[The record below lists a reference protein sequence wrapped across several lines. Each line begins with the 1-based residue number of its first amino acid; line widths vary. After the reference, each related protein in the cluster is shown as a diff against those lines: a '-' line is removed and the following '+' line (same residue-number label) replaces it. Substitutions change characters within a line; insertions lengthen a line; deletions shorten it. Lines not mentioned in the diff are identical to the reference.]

1 MARPRRKGLGYFPL
15 DTHFMSDRKIQR
27 LAQRYGCNGICI
39 YIAVLCEA
47 YGENG
52 YYACYDGDFCF
63 DIGFTTGQDEKLVK
77 EIIEFC
83 VQIRLFDS
91 ELMEYRQILSS
102 VGIQQRFEEISRRTA
117 MQIDAELNLLAPKMP
132 QTPPVI
138 VTETGGQT
146 APVGVIATE
155 TGFLLRKRPF
165 VQQKPRKI
173 EMEIQIK
180 TQPLKKQDFMDIN
193 HQTIMGKQPEGQKS
207 SSWLKRQ
214 QEVANMRGRYG
225 SAEQFLKLFTPDLQI
240 ATARNEVRA
249 YLGSAPSLA
258 VLAEGYG
265 WQTVIVWLCIMI
277 ENLNNFTGVR
287 EKMPVA
293 RQRDLATLI
302 LAEYPSLKASEILL
316 FFHRLK
322 CGRYGRFYGMVDAL
336 FITSSLLQFS
346 EQRRTDIIRYKEE
359 QSRAEKSALPPPD
372 TGNYI
377 TREEYLE
384 QKRLKE
390 NKNG

>member
-1 MARPRRKGLGYFPL
+1 
-15 DTHFMSDRKIQR
+15 
-27 LAQRYGCNGICI
+27 
-39 YIAVLCEA
+39 
-47 YGENG
+47 
-52 YYACYDGDFCF
+52 
-63 DIGFTTGQDEKLVK
+63 
-77 EIIEFC
+77 
-83 VQIRLFDS
+83 
-91 ELMEYRQILSS
+91 
-102 VGIQQRFEEISRRTA
+102 
-117 MQIDAELNLLAPKMP
+117 
-132 QTPPVI
+132 
-138 VTETGGQT
+138 
-146 APVGVIATE
+146 
-155 TGFLLRKRPF
+155 
-165 VQQKPRKI
+165 
-173 EMEIQIK
+173 
-180 TQPLKKQDFMDIN
+180 MDIN

-214 QEVANMRGRYG
+214 QEVADMRGRYG

-240 ATARNEVRA
+240 ATARNEARA

-293 RQRDLATLI
+293 RQRALATLI

-372 TGNYI
+372 MGNYI

>member
-165 VQQKPRKI
+165 VQQKSRKI

-214 QEVANMRGRYG
+214 QEVADMRGRYG

>member
-1 MARPRRKGLGYFPL
+1 
-15 DTHFMSDRKIQR
+15 
-27 LAQRYGCNGICI
+27 
-39 YIAVLCEA
+39 
-47 YGENG
+47 
-52 YYACYDGDFCF
+52 
-63 DIGFTTGQDEKLVK
+63 
-77 EIIEFC
+77 
-83 VQIRLFDS
+83 
-91 ELMEYRQILSS
+91 
-102 VGIQQRFEEISRRTA
+102 
-117 MQIDAELNLLAPKMP
+117 
-132 QTPPVI
+132 
-138 VTETGGQT
+138 
-146 APVGVIATE
+146 
-155 TGFLLRKRPF
+155 
-165 VQQKPRKI
+165 
-173 EMEIQIK
+173 
-180 TQPLKKQDFMDIN
+180 MDIN

-214 QEVANMRGRYG
+214 QEVADMRGRYG

-372 TGNYI
+372 MGNYI